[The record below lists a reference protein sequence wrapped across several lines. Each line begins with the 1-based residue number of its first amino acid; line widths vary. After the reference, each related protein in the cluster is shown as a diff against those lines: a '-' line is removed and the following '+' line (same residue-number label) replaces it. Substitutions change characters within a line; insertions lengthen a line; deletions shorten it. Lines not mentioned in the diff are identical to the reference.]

1 MTSIVLECDFD
12 KGRPTNILSNAD
24 DANKEEHKN
33 TGELI
38 IESICEVIVE
48 PQSGGANASEFAELP
63 DERGVH
69 CAVAAS
75 APTSSAYVAARAAR
89 SGVVMVVMMVIVATP
104 APVSAS
110 AAETSAVVSSA
121 MRI

>member
-1 MTSIVLECDFD
+1 M
-12 KGRPTNILSNAD
+12 SNAN
-24 DANKEEHKN
+24 DAYEEEHKN
-33 TGELI
+33 TGKLVV
-38 IESICEVIVE
+38 ESICKVIIE
-48 PQSGGANASEFAELP
+48 PQSGGANASEFTQFP

-89 SGVVMVVMMVIVATP
+89 AGVVMVVMMMIAAP
-104 APVSAS
+104 APVSSS
-110 AAETSAVVSSA
+110 ATETAAAVVSSA